1 MGERGDSLEL
11 AKVADYVFFS
21 YCLGEALFSV
31 GQQGYQQGCQNPC
44 NARSYRGSRN
54 SEEICFNPWALK
66 TPQSEEPQINCILTD
81 KII

>member
-44 NARSYRGSRN
+44 NARSYRGS
-54 SEEICFNPWALK
+54 
-66 TPQSEEPQINCILTD
+66 
-81 KII
+81 